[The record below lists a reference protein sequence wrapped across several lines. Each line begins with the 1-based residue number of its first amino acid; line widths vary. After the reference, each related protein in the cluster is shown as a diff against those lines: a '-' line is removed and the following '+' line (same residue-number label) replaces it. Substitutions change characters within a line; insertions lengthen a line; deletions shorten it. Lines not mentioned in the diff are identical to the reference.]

1 MPPRG
6 RDTDMRTPGVMSVT
20 GQVELPL
27 PGIFLPHEHIMS
39 VFGRDRSRRASYD
52 EERLVASV
60 VPYLRTL
67 GSLGCAAIADCTSAW
82 VGRRPDLL
90 RRISRESGIAI
101 LTNTG
106 YYGAA
111 GGRYLPE
118 GIEALGVDDVAD
130 AWIAEWDG
138 GIDETGI
145 RPGFIKTGID
155 NNWLSPIDRTLVAAA
170 ARAHLRTG
178 LLIQTH
184 TGNNPSAVREIL
196 AILEVEGVHPGAW
209 VWVHA
214 HLVQDQRHLVL
225 AARKGAWVSLDGVHA
240 ERDAA
245 ILGTLRLMKGEG
257 LLDRV
262 LLSHDGNAFTAE
274 GSRRPFEHLL
284 TGFRTKFLAEGFS
297 EAEFS
302 LLTETNPRRAFAPG

>member
-1 MPPRG
+1 
-6 RDTDMRTPGVMSVT
+6 MSVT
-20 GQVELPL
+20 GPVELPL
-27 PGIFLPHEHIMS
+27 HGIFLPHEHIMS
-39 VFGRDRSRRASYD
+39 VFGRERSRHVNYD
-52 EERLVASV
+52 AERLVRTV
-60 VPYLRTL
+60 VPYLREL

-82 VGRRPDLL
+82 IGRRPDLL

-130 AWIAEWDG
+130 AWVAEWEG
-138 GIDETGI
+138 GIDGTGI
-145 RPGFIKTGID
+145 RPGFIKTGVD
-155 NNWLSPIDRTLVAAA
+155 GHRLSPTDRTLVTAA
-170 ARAHLRTG
+170 ARAHRRTG

-184 TGNNPSAVREIL
+184 TGNNPRAVREIL
-196 AILEVEGVHPGAW
+196 AILKEEGVHPGAW

-214 HLVQDQRHLVL
+214 HLVQDQRELVR
-225 AARKGAWVSLDGVHA
+225 AARDGAWISLDGIHP

-245 ILGTLRLMKGEG
+245 ILATLRLMRSEG

-262 LLSHDGNAFTAE
+262 LLSHDGNAFTSDGA
-274 GSRRPFEHLL
+274 RRPFEHLL
-284 TGFRTKFLAEGFS
+284 TGFRTKILTEGFS

-302 LLTETNPRRAFAPG
+302 LLTETSPCRAFGVRR

>member
-1 MPPRG
+1 MA
-6 RDTDMRTPGVMSVT
+6 GVMSVA
-20 GQVELPL
+20 GPVELPQH
-27 PGIFLPHEHIMS
+27 GIVLPHEHIMS
-39 VFGRDRSRRASYD
+39 VFGRERSRRVTYD
-52 EERLVASV
+52 EEHLVTAV
-60 VPYLRTL
+60 VPYLRNL

-82 VGRRPDLL
+82 IGRRPDLL
-90 RRISRESGIAI
+90 RRISRESGITI

-130 AWIAEWDG
+130 AWVAEWDE
-138 GIDETGI
+138 GIDGSGI

-155 NNWLSPIDRTLVAAA
+155 NNWLSPTDRMLIAAA
-170 ARAHLRTG
+170 ARAHLKTG

-184 TGNNPSAVREIL
+184 TGNNPLAAREIL
-196 AILEVEGVHPGAW
+196 AILEVEGVHPASW

-214 HLVQDQRHLVL
+214 HLVQDQHQLVR
-225 AARKGAWVSLDGVHA
+225 AARDGAWISLDGIHP

-245 ILGTLRLMKGEG
+245 IFATLRLMKAEG

-262 LLSHDGNAFTAE
+262 LLSHDGNAFTAD

-284 TGFRTKFLAEGFS
+284 TGFRVKCLAEGIS
-297 EAEFS
+297 EAEFF
-302 LLTETNPRRAFAPG
+302 LLTKANPRRAFALG

>member
-1 MPPRG
+1 MA
-6 RDTDMRTPGVMSVT
+6 GVMSVT
-20 GQVELPL
+20 GPVELPQH
-27 PGIFLPHEHIMS
+27 GIVLPHEHIMS
-39 VFGRDRSRRASYD
+39 VFGRERSRRVTYD
-52 EERLVASV
+52 EEHLVTAV
-60 VPYLRTL
+60 VPYLRNL

-82 VGRRPDLL
+82 IGRRPDLL
-90 RRISRESGIAI
+90 RRISRESGITI

-130 AWIAEWDG
+130 AWVAEWDE
-138 GIDETGI
+138 GIDGSGI

-155 NNWLSPIDRTLVAAA
+155 NNWLSPTDRMLIAAA
-170 ARAHLRTG
+170 ARAHLKTG

-184 TGNNPSAVREIL
+184 TGNNPLAAREIL
-196 AILEVEGVHPGAW
+196 AILEVEGVHPASW

-214 HLVQDQRHLVL
+214 HLVQDQHQLVR
-225 AARKGAWVSLDGVHA
+225 AARDGAWISLDGIHP

-245 ILGTLRLMKGEG
+245 IFATLRLMKAEG
-257 LLDRV
+257 LLDRI
-262 LLSHDGNAFTAE
+262 LLSHDGNAFTAD

-284 TGFRTKFLAEGFS
+284 MGFREKFLAEGFN
-297 EAEFS
+297 EEEFS
-302 LLTETNPRRAFAPG
+302 LLTESNPRRAFAVC